1 MTDTPPPSRYVWL
14 DFNAPLS
21 DARARR
27 LVERLVH
34 PAPATVLDFG
44 CGWGELLLRLLEAAP
59 GAVGTGVDTDGSLL
73 ARGHAAAVARGMAD
87 RVSFVEGPAATWR
100 EPADLVVCV
109 GASHAF
115 GDTADALRALRRAVR
130 PGGRALFGDGFWERP
145 PTPGELSRMWPKA
158 SADDYPDLAGLV
170 DLAVAAGF
178 RPLWVEAASPDEWH
192 DFESGFLA
200 DREHWLLEHGDRPE
214 AEQVR
219 ASVERHRARWLRGY
233 RGVWGF
239 GYLTLGV
246 PSAPSAAG

>member
-1 MTDTPPPSRYVWL
+1 MTDTPPPTRYAWL

-27 LVERLVH
+27 LVERLAR

-44 CGWGELLLRLLEAAP
+44 CGWGELLLRLLAAVP
-59 GAVGTGVDTDGSLL
+59 GAVGTGIDTDRSLL
-73 ARGHAAAVARGMAD
+73 ARGRANAAQRGLAD
-87 RVSFVEGPAATWR
+87 RAAFVEAPAAGRDDT
-100 EPADLVVCV
+100 ADLVVCV

-115 GDTADALRALRRAVR
+115 GDTADALGALRRAVR
-130 PGGRALFGDGFWERP
+130 PGGRALFGDGFWERT
-145 PTPGELSRMWPKA
+145 PTPGELAEMWPNA
-158 SADDYPDLAGLV
+158 SRDDYPDLAGLV
-170 DLAVAAGF
+170 DLAVDAGF
-178 RPLWVEAASPDEWH
+178 RPLWVEAASGDEWH

-200 DREHWLLEHGDRPE
+200 DREHWLLTHGDRPE

-219 ASVERHRARWLRGY
+219 ASVDRHRARWLRGY

-246 PSAPSAAG
+246 PES